1 MRLEA
6 ESYLKSGSNEVRI
19 LEYRLGGRSFGIN
32 ILKVKRIV
40 NDLPLLTGTPNSP
53 EYVVGCSATAKMS
66 CR

>member
-40 NDLPLLTGTPNSP
+40 NDLPLLTGTPNS
-53 EYVVGCSATAKMS
+53 
-66 CR
+66 